1 MDEERLASLLE
12 VAEVLGVRGLHH
24 SAPKDKESSESDSK
38 ADEIVNI
45 KMEAQIEEQD
55 EESDGEIEEKQ
66 EEEETQKTD
75 VHLVKT
81 ETLYSQVP
89 SSTQY
94 NQPVSYG
101 LTLAQSDKILSQP
114 LLANPPNALNME
126 TPPEQAN
133 VQSVDPYR
141 GYNQQHVTP
150 MMNMS
155 NLAAMYHQAQ
165 VQSVNQTSP
174 NKNKQKTSPD
184 SKSSTGEKIQ
194 MGKTNLLFMKKWDLS
209 KQCDFNNLFQ
219 CILFL

>member
-24 SAPKDKESSESDSK
+24 SSPKDKESSESESNT
-38 ADEIVNI
+38 DELVNI
-45 KMEAQIEEQD
+45 KMEAQIEEQE
-55 EESDGEIEEKQ
+55 EESDPEIEENQ
-66 EEEETQKTD
+66 EEEERQKTD
-75 VHLVKT
+75 VNLVKT

-89 SSTQY
+89 CSTQY
-94 NQPVSYG
+94 NPPVSYG

-126 TPPEQAN
+126 TPPEQPN
-133 VQSVDPYR
+133 VQSADPYR

-174 NKNKQKTSPD
+174 NKIKQKTSPD
-184 SKSSTGEKIQ
+184 SKLTTGEKIQ
-194 MGKTNLLFMKKWDLS
+194 MGKTNLLFIYERWIYLKNFVEVIYS
-209 KQCDFNNLFQ
+209 NVF
-219 CILFL
+219 